1 MRLQTTAGWP
11 CSLISPPVL
20 AKRTRQH
27 RRHTMRCVAQCGG
40 YKVVVEMVRQ
50 EHCLDEVV
58 HEDTIGVEPEAVLG
72 ENHHQP

>member
-1 MRLQTTAGWP
+1 
-11 CSLISPPVL
+11 LISPLGL

-27 RRHTMRCVAQCGG
+27 RRHTMRCNAQCGR

-58 HEDTIGVEPEAVLG
+58 HEDAIGVEPEATMTPEG
-72 ENHHQP
+72 GMR